1 MRTGYD
7 AGMVRMQIAAILL
20 AASIVVTALL
30 IVSGYVNYAPT
41 VSRTDLQNAYIDRT
55 TKMGLAAIILQAGAL
70 VAVLRGGRKS

>member
-1 MRTGYD
+1 
-7 AGMVRMQIAAILL
+7 MQIAAILL